1 MLWCCDVVMLKDRT
15 ARRQTVSLS
24 GVGAELIFWSH
35 GPAAESRWPR
45 LAMSGA
51 HRKMFLATA
60 RRETSGTNRPPHP
73 PPTKPAWCIP
83 PPWWGGTAFAVSKA
97 KHEGKRLYTKS
108 TKSLAAENSFVLKSR
123 NEQSARRG
131 TLSGLLPLSSISP
144 KSIRP
149 TRAGDRKPHVASF
162 Q

>member
-1 MLWCCDVVMLKDRT
+1 MDDNIIR
-15 ARRQTVSLS
+15 RRQPASRFSQHRGQS
-24 GVGAELIFWSH
+24 GALFEKGKWRKGHNVGAKPCPSPYCRNKQPARTGSPH
-35 GPAAESRWPR
+35 GLLPLSSMSPKSSR
-45 LAMSGA
+45 L
-51 HRKMFLATA
+51 
-60 RRETSGTNRPPHP
+60 
-73 PPTKPAWCIP
+73 CQ
-83 PPWWGGTAFAVSKA
+83 GGTAFAVSKA

-149 TRAGDRKPHVASF
+149 ALVRRNDIRRL
-162 Q
+162 

>member
-1 MLWCCDVVMLKDRT
+1 MRLTAAYEGLKRLN
-15 ARRQTVSLS
+15 ARRQTALRE
-24 GVGAELIFWSH
+24 GAELIFWSH

-73 PPTKPAWCIP
+73 PPTKPAWWIP

-149 TRAGDRKPHVASF
+149 ALVRRNDIRRL
-162 Q
+162 

>member
-1 MLWCCDVVMLKDRT
+1 MILKDHKEKDRDADAKPCPCGT
-15 ARRQTVSLS
+15 GRQPNFSITGFCGLPARLRPCLK
-24 GVGAELIFWSH
+24 
-35 GPAAESRWPR
+35 AA
-45 LAMSGA
+45 LN

-73 PPTKPAWCIP
+73 PPTKPAWWIP

-149 TRAGDRKPHVASF
+149 ALVRRNDIRRL
-162 Q
+162 